1 MSKKNAPMIFTSFFA
16 LGTGILSTSAGASTT
31 NHSLTDDME
40 LASRSHFTAD
50 ALDTRTYLALHPD
63 IATAARQSGDDAE
76 HFAQKHFHAHGVL
89 ESRLHLTQEEIAQLP
104 TMFNADR
111 YLALNPDVAEAAK
124 AQSRDAN
131 AFAIY
136 HYLRHGKYEGRLFES
151 DSPHIQPSHS
161 CARADESG
169 LPSDF
174 NPHEYRRLNKA
185 EVDAWVYEKVPLRWP
200 SHSMTKIETQEFLAN
215 LDIAE
220 EEAAIQHFLE
230 IGKERGLPYKRAGIP
245 ADFNSDTYFALNP
258 DVYRGM
264 DRLQRRFGAD
274 QYAKDHYAT
283 IGRGEGRA
291 YTSEKEGLP
300 KGFSAKRYLDL
311 NPDLKKYTQDRGM
324 SSAEAEKFAED
335 HYRNH
340 GIREFRSYGQDIPL
354 DFSGKRYLEL
364 NPTLAASVA
373 DLSENDQLSF
383 AERHYRE
390 QGQAQGLPYK
400 RTVTPGVLKA
410 PNRSPGVKQ
419 SVDVDVNRIPKTR
432 KEDVPNRVYRPDTL
446 KRQAANKRWN
456 NGYPLPS
463 DATDQGN

>member
-1 MSKKNAPMIFTSFFA
+1 MIFTSFFA
-16 LGTGILSTSAGASTT
+16 LGVGIFSTSVGARPT
-31 NHSLTDDME
+31 NHSLTDDLE
-40 LASRSHFTAD
+40 LASRSHFTAG
-50 ALDTRTYLALHPD
+50 ALDIRTYLALHPD
-63 IATAARQSGDDAE
+63 IATAARQSGDGAE
-76 HFAQKHFHAHGVL
+76 HFAQKHFYAHGVL

-104 TMFNADR
+104 TRFNADR

-174 NPHEYRRLNKA
+174 NADEYRQLNKV
-185 EVDAWVYEKVPLRWP
+185 EVDAWIKQKVHLRWP

-215 LDIAE
+215 QDIAE

-230 IGKERGLPYKRAGIP
+230 IGKEKGLLYKRTDIP
-245 ADFNSDTYFALNP
+245 ADFNTYFYFKLNP
-258 DVYRGM
+258 DVYKGM
-264 DRLQRRFGAD
+264 NRLQRMYGQD

-283 IGRGEGRA
+283 IGRREGRA
-291 YTSEKEGLP
+291 YTFEKQGLP
-300 KGFSAKRYLDL
+300 EGFSGKRYLNL

-354 DFSGKRYLEL
+354 DFSAKRYLEL

-373 DLSENDQLSF
+373 DLPENDQLAF

-400 RTVTPGVLKA
+400 RTLTPGVLKA
-410 PNRSPGVKQ
+410 PNQKSGIKK
-419 SVDVDVNRIPKTR
+419 SVDVDVSRIPKTR
-432 KEDVPNRVYRPDTL
+432 KEDRRTSTFFVF
-446 KRQAANKRWN
+446 
-456 NGYPLPS
+456 
-463 DATDQGN
+463 